1 VAFLVINGKSMAHS
15 LNYLLVIACIG
26 HLIAAKESNILKL
39 SKPQMVAS
47 IGTKA
52 TSINETE
59 YIEETDEAK
68 KRSPLVSF
76 SKNNPELDWKNYL
89 KTFDENEEEHRDL
102 DIDFMKDKLEKTP
115 NSIQWLADLYDPL
128 RWTRVP
134 GKLQKECRTN
144 MERFL
149 DGLRNGKVW
158 AAKSK

>member
-1 VAFLVINGKSMAHS
+1 MAHS
-15 LNYLLVIACIG
+15 LSYLLVIACIG
-26 HLIAAKESNILKL
+26 HVIAEKESNILKL
-39 SKPQMVAS
+39 SKPQTLSS
-47 IGTKA
+47 IGTNA
-52 TSINETE
+52 TNFNETE
-59 YIEETDEAK
+59 YIEEKDEAK
-68 KRSPLVSF
+68 KRSPLIAF

-89 KTFDENEEEHRDL
+89 KTFDENEEDHQDL

-134 GKLQKECRTN
+134 GNLQNECRKD

-149 DGLRNGKVW
+149 AELKNGKLW